1 MQVAEKPLLKIEAE
15 TEGGKIVF
23 RATGPLS
30 KVTGPVMRK
39 INETFA
45 SEKPISSGP
54 ERIVF
59 STWIPPAPSLA
70 FDRMISSQVAA
81 LTRRRIPDQ
90 VSIAIIRSCPNDC
103 LHCSAPSRTGEVLS
117 SEDIKRVIGEA
128 LDLGS
133 YMISFDGGE
142 PMLRRDLPDLAAEV
156 DDRAISASFTSGY
169 GLTEERALSLN
180 RAGLYAVRVSIDSPH
195 PEEHDRFR
203 GREGAFS
210 DALSGIRNG
219 LAGGLLVDL
228 FMVVSP
234 MNIDD
239 LEDAYSLA
247 AELGVHEL
255 SLYDIVAVGRWSSHS
270 DEVLSRGDID
280 RLRRFHQ
287 EKNRLSEGP
296 RVSAFPYLLG
306 PDMFGCFAGR
316 RWLHV
321 DASGDVLPCAYM
333 PIPFGN
339 VRNKSLKDIWR
350 EMGRDR
356 WFRGRANGCMMKDPD
371 FRRAHPEMFEAVK

>member
-90 VSIAIIRSCPNDC
+90 VSIATIRSCPNDC

-356 WFRGRANGCMMKDPD
+356 WFRGRANGCMIKDPD

>member
-1 MQVAEKPLLKIEAE
+1 MQVAERPLLKIEADA
-15 TEGGKIVF
+15 EGGKIAF

-30 KVTGPVMRK
+30 RVAAPVIRK

-45 SEKPISSGP
+45 GEKPISSGP
-54 ERIVF
+54 DRIIF
-59 STWIPPAPSLA
+59 STWIPPAPSPA
-70 FDRMISSQVAA
+70 FDRMVSSQVAA

-90 VSIAIIRSCPNDC
+90 ASIGIVRACPNDC
-103 LHCSAPSRTGEVLS
+103 LHCSAPSRRGDVLS
-117 SEDIKRVIGEA
+117 SEDILRVIGEA

-142 PMLRRDLPDLAAEV
+142 PMLRHDLPTLVAGV
-156 DDRAISASFTSGY
+156 DERAIAASFSSGF
-169 GLTEERALSLN
+169 GLTEERGRDLK

-210 DALSGIRNG
+210 DALIGIRNALEAG
-219 LAGGLLVDL
+219 LMVDL
-228 FMVVSP
+228 FMVASP

-247 AELGVHEL
+247 AELSVQEL
-255 SLYDIVAVGRWSSHS
+255 SLYEIVAVGRWSSHA
-270 DEVLSRGDID
+270 DEVLTGADVE
-280 RLRRFHQ
+280 RLRRFHL
-287 EKNRLSEGP
+287 EKNRRPEGP

-306 PDMFGCFAGR
+306 PEMFGCFAGR

-333 PIPFGN
+333 PTPFGN
-339 VRNKSLKDIWR
+339 VRDRSLRDIWR
-350 EMGRDR
+350 DMGRDR
-356 WFRGRANGCMMKDPD
+356 WLRRRPRGCMMKDEE
-371 FRRAHPEMFEAVK
+371 FRRAHPGIFDLDK

>member
-1 MQVAEKPLLKIEAE
+1 MQVAEKPLLKIQAE
-15 TEGGKIVF
+15 TEGSKIVF

-30 KVTGPVMRK
+30 KVAGPVMRK

-54 ERIVF
+54 DQIIF
-59 STWIPPAPSLA
+59 STWIPPAPSPA

-81 LTRRRIPDQ
+81 LTKRRIPDQ

-103 LHCSAPSRTGEVLS
+103 LHCSAPSRTGDVLS

-142 PMLRRDLPDLAAEV
+142 PMLRRDLPDLAAHV

-169 GLTEERALSLN
+169 GLTEERARSLKG
-180 RAGLYAVRVSIDSPH
+180 AGLYAVRVSIDSPH

-210 DALSGIRNG
+210 DALTGIRNG

-228 FMVVSP
+228 FMVASP
-234 MNIDD
+234 LNIDD

-270 DEVLSRGDID
+270 DEVLSKGDVD

-306 PDMFGCFAGR
+306 PEMFGCFAGR

-333 PIPFGN
+333 PISFGN
-339 VRNKSLKDIWR
+339 VREKSLREIWR
-350 EMGRDR
+350 EMGKDR
-356 WFRGRANGCMMKDPD
+356 WFRGRAKGCMMKDPD
-371 FRRAHPEMFEAVK
+371 FRLAHSEIFEAEK

>member
-333 PIPFGN
+333 PISFGN